1 MFCNGRPSRNRR
13 YVPNVRYILDRL
25 TKQEVEMKKQDR
37 KVGVWKGEELK
48 RLLEEGDMTI
58 QGDTE
63 IFEEMGKE
71 DSQEVY
77 KDDLT
82 YEGHS
87 CPNCEVDTQIHNG
100 VEECPVC
107 GYIIKDI

>member
-1 MFCNGRPSRNRR
+1 MFCNGRPNRNRR
-13 YVPNVRYILDRL
+13 YVPNVRYILDRIERL
-25 TKQEVEMKKQDR
+25 AISPKLNENKEIEMSTEKI
-37 KVGVWKGEELK
+37 E
-48 RLLEEGDMTI
+48 
-58 QGDTE
+58 GDTE

-82 YEGHS
+82 YEGPTCPS
-87 CPNCEVDTQIHNG
+87 CETTMQIHNG